1 MSNALIKEALRT
13 IKRNKARFISIIAIV
28 AVGISFYAGI
38 SAAGPD
44 MQQTAVNYYDENNL
58 MDIWMISTVGFND
71 NDVEAVKEVD
81 GVEDAVGSKFAD
93 GTVMVDGRTAA
104 NVDGGQTICRAYGLD
119 FTKAESKDKSYI
131 NRLTLIEGRFPQNE
145 NECVI
150 DRSDMATPKGFE
162 IGKTI
167 KMVGIEENIEKFVE
181 TGSNLYIHSLISGN
195 GKTEWSL
202 RLLQS
207 YINKI
212 WFKSDLR
219 CRVLFVNVPRYLI
232 ALKESI
238 TTPSEYVD
246 HVKKHIFDAD
256 IVVFDEIGIKA
267 ATTFE
272 FENLLNFINT
282 RLDLGKSNIYTSNL
296 TAHELNERLG
306 SRLYSRIMNMSVDIE
321 FRGSDKRG
329 QLGRE

>member
-1 MSNALIKEALRT
+1 MS
-13 IKRNKARFISIIAIV
+13 
-28 AVGISFYAGI
+28 GINLSDSCYL
-38 SAAGPD
+38 
-44 MQQTAVNYYDENNL
+44 QQTCWKFQNTDAECKKYDIFCPRYFRINHLFDESL
-58 MDIWMISTVGFND
+58 MSPKQRTHKMLYID
-71 NDVEAVKEVD
+71 
-81 GVEDAVGSKFAD
+81 AD
-93 GTVMVDGRTAA
+93 GTDRE
-104 NVDGGQTICRAYGLD
+104 Q
-119 FTKAESKDKSYI
+119 FSKLKS
-131 NRLTLIEGRFPQNE
+131 
-145 NECVI
+145 
-150 DRSDMATPKGFE
+150 
-162 IGKTI
+162 
-167 KMVGIEENIEKFVE
+167 IEENIEKFVE

-321 FRGSDKRG
+321 FKGSDKRG